1 MNNSSRFFEN
11 RECEYFPCHEGLKDF
26 NCMFCYFPM
35 YGKEKCPG
43 NPSYIQ
49 KGTRRIKVCTNCT
62 FPHQPE
68 NYDKVIAILSNKD
81 EDKIC

>member
-26 NCMFCYFPM
+26 NCMFCYCPM

-43 NPSYIQ
+43 NPEYIEI
-49 KGTRRIKVCTNCT
+49 KGKRIKDCSNCT
-62 FPHQPE
+62 FPHNPE
-68 NYDKVIAILSNKD
+68 NYDIIMQLL
-81 EDKIC
+81 